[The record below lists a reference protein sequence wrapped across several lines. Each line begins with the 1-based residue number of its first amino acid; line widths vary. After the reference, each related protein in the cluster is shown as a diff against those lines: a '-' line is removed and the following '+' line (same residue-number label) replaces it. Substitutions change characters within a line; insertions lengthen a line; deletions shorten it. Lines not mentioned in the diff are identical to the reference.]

1 MLKLDLKTSIH
12 GLEQPKNPNPPKH
25 TKNMVIIHPR
35 HNIFM
40 FQKLTK
46 RSTKINS
53 NNKKST
59 KYPYNETIR
68 H

>member
-1 MLKLDLKTSIH
+1 MFKPDLKTGVH

-25 TKNMVIIHPR
+25 TKNMVIIDPR
-35 HNIFM
+35 HNIPM
-40 FQKLTK
+40 FQKPTK
-46 RSTKINS
+46 RPIKINS